1 MSGSV
6 SSSGSGNVR
15 ATAVTRGGGP
25 DSSAVSSSVAGRRFC
40 TAERTSRVVLLNE
53 SVVALI
59 TLAIEAPV
67 SSSTATP
74 NRKIAI
80 VCAPSVPRK
89 VELR

>member
-1 MSGSV
+1 M
-6 SSSGSGNVR
+6 
-15 ATAVTRGGGP
+15 
-25 DSSAVSSSVAGRRFC
+25 C
-40 TAERTSRVVLLNE
+40 TAERTSRVVVLNE

-89 VELR
+89 VEVT

>member
-1 MSGSV
+1 M
-6 SSSGSGNVR
+6 
-15 ATAVTRGGGP
+15 
-25 DSSAVSSSVAGRRFC
+25 AGRRFC